1 MNHNVKLNITEPL
14 EDLRAR
20 DLKKN
25 GKQRGCVIKGKT
37 EKFLKYKILK
47 FGFLTKVHEIINL
60 TFQMGTREISSSF
73 MYSIN

>member
-14 EDLRAR
+14 EYLRAR

-37 EKFLKYKILK
+37 EKFLKYNILK
-47 FGFLTKVHEIINL
+47 DMVKKMKRHG
-60 TFQMGTREISSSF
+60 ISLVV
-73 MYSIN
+73 